1 MILKKTALVSAL
13 ITTSLLA
20 IAAPSL
26 AATVPVG
33 TTLAKQQHLI
43 KDNGAEPATLDPH
56 KTEGVPG
63 ANIQRDLFEA
73 LVTSGPNGEI
83 VPGVAE
89 RWETDDNK
97 RFVFHLRTN
106 AKWSNGEPVTAQDFE
121 YSFKRAID
129 PNTASPY
136 AWYLETPTITNASAI
151 LAGDKTPATLGIKAL
166 DRHTLEIQLEHSV
179 PYFVTMLSH
188 TTTYPVYRQAI
199 EQHGDNWT
207 KPGNL
212 VSNGAYTLS
221 SWRVNEK
228 IELVRN
234 THYWDN
240 EHTVIDKVDY
250 LPITSQNAAM
260 NRFLAG
266 EIDLTN
272 EMPIEHFKRLNK
284 DYPEAVKIT
293 GYVGTY
299 YYIFNTQK
307 PPFDDVRVRKALSY
321 AIDRDIIAKLVMGQ
335 GQLPGYTLTPE
346 IVEGF
351 TPPQLEWANW
361 TQTERNAKALA
372 LLNEAGFNT
381 QNPLKFELLY
391 NTSENHKKV
400 AIAIASMWKKSL
412 GAQAELVNQEWKT
425 YLDTKTQGDFDVVRA
440 GWIADYNEA
449 SSMLDLQQS
458 THGNNDGKY
467 ASLQYD
473 QLMKATRFIIDP
485 TARNA
490 KYTQAEEILA
500 ADMPIAPIYQYVT
513 ARLVQERLGGYPNNP
528 LNNLYSKDMYIKA
541 EK

>member
-1 MILKKTALVSAL
+1 MTLKKIALVPVLMSA
-13 ITTSLLA
+13 SLLA
-20 IAAPSL
+20 MTASTL
-26 AATVPVG
+26 AADVPAG
-33 TTLAKQQHLI
+33 IALAKQQHLV

-63 ANIQRDLFEA
+63 ANVQRDLFEG
-73 LVTSGPNGEI
+73 LVTSGPNGETL
-83 VPGVAE
+83 PGVAE
-89 RWETDDNK
+89 RWETNDNK
-97 RFVFHLRTN
+97 RFVFHLRAN
-106 AKWSNGEPVTAQDFE
+106 AKWSNGEPVTARDFE
-121 YSFKRAID
+121 YSFKRAIAPD
-129 PNTASPY
+129 TASPY
-136 AWYLETPTITNASAI
+136 AWYLEIPTIVNASAI
-151 LAGDKTPATLGIKAL
+151 LKGEKEPTTLGIKAL
-166 DRHTLEIQLEHSV
+166 DEHTLEIQLEQPV

-188 TTTYPVYRQAI
+188 TTTYPIYRPAV

-207 KPGNL
+207 RPGNL

-240 EHTVIDKVDY
+240 EHTVIDQVDY

-266 EIDLTN
+266 ELDLTN
-272 EMPIEHFKRLNK
+272 EIPIEHFKRLNK
-284 DYPEAVKIT
+284 DHPESVSIT

-299 YYIFNTQK
+299 YYTFNTQK

-321 AIDRDIIAKLVMGQ
+321 AIDRDIIARLVMGQ
-335 GQLPGYTLTPE
+335 GELPGYTLTPE
-346 IVEGF
+346 IVDGF
-351 TPPQLEWANW
+351 TPPRLDWANW
-361 TQTERNAKALA
+361 TQAERNARALA
-372 LLNEAGFNT
+372 LLDEAGFNK

-400 AIAIASMWKKSL
+400 AVAVASMWKKTL
-412 GAQAELVNQEWKT
+412 GAEAELVNQEWKT
-425 YLDTKTQGDFDVVRA
+425 YLDTKTQGNFDVARA

-449 SSMLDLQQS
+449 SSMLDLQQT

-467 ASLQYD
+467 SSLQYD
-473 QLMKATRFIIDP
+473 ELMKATRSIVDAD
-485 TARNA
+485 ARNA

-513 ARLVQERLGGYPNNP
+513 ARLVQQRLGGYPNNP

-541 EK
+541 E